1 MCPGAQWLG
10 PWGWSGSLRS
20 ASQRPVPLLSG
31 EYDCMLRDLTRS
43 RPRDTDAHLYL
54 QHEKVHMKRYNH
66 AREGI
71 HHAKQKW
78 YFCM

>member
-1 MCPGAQWLG
+1 VSVNEVVSHRMKFCW
-10 PWGWSGSLRS
+10 
-20 ASQRPVPLLSG
+20 
-31 EYDCMLRDLTRS
+31 YDCMLRDLTRS